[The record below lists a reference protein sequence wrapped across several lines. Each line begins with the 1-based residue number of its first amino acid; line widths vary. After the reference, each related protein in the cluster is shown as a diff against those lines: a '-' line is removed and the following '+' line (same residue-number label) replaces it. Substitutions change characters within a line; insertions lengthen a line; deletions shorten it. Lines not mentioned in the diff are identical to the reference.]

1 VTGSRDE
8 LAERLF
14 GAALGMFDLLT
25 IYVGDRLGLY
35 RALQDRGPMTPPELA
50 EAAGIHVRYARE
62 WLEQQAASAIL
73 DVVDT
78 TADEDARGY
87 SLSADHAE
95 VLTDPESPYSMAPL
109 ARSLVAVSRATEP
122 LLDAFRSGGGVSWEV
137 FGQDMVEA
145 QGDFNRPWLLSSFG
159 KEHVPSIPD
168 VHDRLISG
176 EARVA
181 DVACGVG
188 WAAIAIAQAYPA
200 VRIDGFD
207 LDAAA
212 IAIAQENAAAAG
224 VDDRVTFQV
233 RDAGDPTLAG
243 SYDLAVVVE
252 AIHDMS
258 RPVEVLG
265 SVRRMLKP
273 DGVLIVADERTEDDF
288 HAPASEIERI
298 FYGYS
303 VLCCLPS
310 AMEDQPSAAT
320 GTVMRR
326 STFEAYAREAGF
338 QQVAVLPIAHD
349 LMRFYR
355 LDA

>member
-1 VTGSRDE
+1 
-8 LAERLF
+8 
-14 GAALGMFDLLT
+14 
-25 IYVGDRLGLY
+25 
-35 RALQDRGPMTPPELA
+35 
-50 EAAGIHVRYARE
+50 
-62 WLEQQAASAIL
+62 
-73 DVVDT
+73 
-78 TADEDARGY
+78 
-87 SLSADHAE
+87 
-95 VLTDPESPYSMAPL
+95 MAPM
-109 ARSLVAVSRATEP
+109 ARSLVAVSRTTEP
-122 LLDAFRSGGGVSWEV
+122 LLDAFRSGSGVGWEA

-159 KEHVPSIPD
+159 KEHLPSIPD
-168 VHDRLISG
+168 VHERLASG

-181 DVACGVG
+181 DIACGVG
-188 WAAIAIAQAYPA
+188 WAAIALAQAYPA
-200 VRIDGFD
+200 IRIDGFD
-207 LDAAA
+207 LDEPA
-212 IAIAQENAAAAG
+212 IVIARRNAETAG
-224 VDDRVTFQV
+224 VADRVTFHV
-233 RDAGDPTLAG
+233 RDAGDPSLAG

-258 RPVEVLG
+258 RPVEVLR
-265 SVRRMLKP
+265 SVRRILKP

-288 HAPASEIERI
+288 NAPASEIERI

-338 QQVAVLPIAHD
+338 EQVAVLPIEHD

>member
-1 VTGSRDE
+1 VSGSRDE

-25 IYVGDRLGLY
+25 IFVGDRLGLY
-35 RALQDRGPMTPPELA
+35 VALRDGGPATPPELA
-50 EAAGIHVRYARE
+50 ETTGINVRYARE
-62 WLEQQAASAIL
+62 WLEQQAATAIL
-73 DVVDT
+73 DVEDA
-78 TADEDARGY
+78 TAPEDARRY
-87 SLSADHAE
+87 SLSDEHAE
-95 VLTDPESPYSMAPL
+95 VLTDPNSPYSMAPM
-109 ARSLVAVSRATEP
+109 ARSLVAVSRTTEP
-122 LLDAFRSGGGVSWEV
+122 LLDAFRSGSGVGWEA

-159 KEHVPSIPD
+159 KEHLPSIPD
-168 VHDRLISG
+168 VHERLASG

-181 DVACGVG
+181 DIACGVG
-188 WAAIAIAQAYPA
+188 WAAIALAQAYPA
-200 VRIDGFD
+200 IRIDGFD
-207 LDAAA
+207 LDEPA
-212 IAIAQENAAAAG
+212 IVIARRNAETAG
-224 VDDRVTFQV
+224 VADRVTFHV
-233 RDAGDPTLAG
+233 RDAGDPSLAG

-258 RPVEVLG
+258 RPVEVLR
-265 SVRRMLKP
+265 SVRRILKP

-288 HAPASEIERI
+288 NAPASEIERI

-338 QQVAVLPIAHD
+338 EQVAVLPIEHD

>member
-1 VTGSRDE
+1 VTGTREE

-35 RALQDRGPMTPPELA
+35 LALRDRGPMTPPELA
-50 EAAGIHVRYARE
+50 DAAGIHVRYARE
-62 WLEQQAASAIL
+62 WLEQQAASALL
-73 DVVDT
+73 DVEDP
-78 TADEDARGY
+78 TAAEDARRY
-87 SLSADHAE
+87 SLAPEHAD

-109 ARSLVAVSRATEP
+109 ARSLVAVSRATSP
-122 LLDAFRSGGGVSWEV
+122 LLDAFRSGGGVGWEAY
-137 FGQDMVEA
+137 GQDMVEA
-145 QGDFNRPWLLSSFG
+145 QGDFNRPWLLASFG
-159 KEHVPSIPD
+159 KEHVSSVPD
-168 VHDRLISG
+168 VHERLLAG

-181 DVACGVG
+181 DIACGVG
-188 WAAIAIAQAYPA
+188 WAAISIAQAYPG
-200 VRIDGFD
+200 VHVDGFD
-207 LDAAA
+207 LDEASITLARKHA
-212 IAIAQENAAAAG
+212 EESG
-224 VDDRVTFQV
+224 VADRVTFEV
-233 RDAGDPTLAG
+233 RDAGDQTLEG
-243 SYDLAVVVE
+243 TYDLAVVVE

-258 RPVEVLG
+258 RPVEVLAA
-265 SVRRMLKP
+265 VRRILRP

-310 AMEDQPSAAT
+310 AMDEQPSAAT

-326 STFEAYAREAGF
+326 STFETYAREAGF
-338 QQVAVLPIAHD
+338 EQVAVLPIEHD

-355 LDA
+355 LDP

>member
-1 VTGSRDE
+1 MSGSRDE

-35 RALQDRGPMTPPELA
+35 LALRDRGPMTPPELA
-50 EAAGIHVRYARE
+50 DVAGINVRYARE
-62 WLEQQAASAIL
+62 WLEQQAATALL
-73 DVVDT
+73 DVDDT
-78 TADEDARGY
+78 TAAEDARRY

-122 LLDAFRSGGGVSWEV
+122 LLDAFRSGGGVAWEA

-159 KEHVPSIPD
+159 KEHLPSIPD
-168 VHDRLISG
+168 VHERLVSG

-181 DVACGVG
+181 DIACGVG
-188 WAAIAIAQAYPA
+188 WAAIALAQAYPG
-200 VRIDGFD
+200 VHVDGFD
-207 LDAAA
+207 LDEASISLATK
-212 IAIAQENAAAAG
+212 NAEVAG
-224 VDDRVTFQV
+224 VDDRVTFHV
-233 RDAGDPTLAG
+233 RDVGDPTLEG
-243 SYDLAVVVE
+243 SYELAIVVE

-258 RPVEVLG
+258 RPVEVLS
-265 SVRRMLKP
+265 SVRRMLAP
-273 DGVLIVADERTEDDF
+273 NGVLIVADERTEDDF
-288 HAPASEIERI
+288 NAPASEIERI

-310 AMEDQPSAAT
+310 AMDDEASAAT

-326 STFEAYAREAGF
+326 TTFETYARDAGF
-338 QQVAVLPIAHD
+338 AQVAVLPIEHD

-355 LDA
+355 LDP